1 MLYIQTFKEYI
12 FYIFF
17 KCLQQLQATIRD
29 MEKIK
34 DQILY
39 EDIAEF
45 QKRVAPM
52 QNETAAAIKEFADV
66 QNILI
71 KEVEQSIFQNKGFY
85 CLCYI

>member
-1 MLYIQTFKEYI
+1 M
-12 FYIFF
+12 
-17 KCLQQLQATIRD
+17 QQLQATIRD

-71 KEVEQSIFQNKGFY
+71 KEVEQSILQNKGFY
-85 CLCYI
+85 CLCYLKRNH